1 MNINKLQTIVL
12 AFCMAFLTEAAFGQ
26 DLADVLKSVE
36 ENNTELIA
44 LRKQSES
51 EKYSFQAERALE
63 SPEIGFGYLWGPK
76 DVGTRKDIS
85 ISQSF
90 DIAALSGTRKKISE
104 SKTRLEDL
112 SYSLNRQ
119 RVLLETEQICIRL
132 IWCNAMASELSS
144 RLDRSSELEKLSRE
158 MFEKGEI
165 DAVEMNNA
173 RIAYLAQKNALS
185 RNEIERQSLM
195 TDLQRLN
202 GGEAISFDQKSFEG
216 LPVLPKDFEAWYA
229 EAARKS
235 PELKFARQNVEV
247 NAAVAQSVRMSNWPS
262 FTAGYMA
269 ELVKDSNFH
278 GVTFGISI
286 PLWSV
291 RSKSMQAR
299 SSVNAAKLEE
309 RDVNCQAYLRL
320 KGLYDKTHSLEVIS
334 SELDESL
341 AMAKE
346 SIALINTKFKDGEI
360 SILNEIMDW
369 SLYYSVVDESL
380 QADRDYHLALAEL
393 NSWDL

>member
-202 GGEAISFDQKSFEG
+202 GGEAISFDQKSFE
-216 LPVLPKDFEAWYA
+216 
-229 EAARKS
+229 AARKS

-360 SILNEIMDW
+360 SILDEIMDW

-393 NSWDL
+393 NSWNL

>member
-216 LPVLPKDFEAWYA
+216 LPALPKDFEAWYA

-235 PELKFARQNVEV
+235 PELKFAR
-247 NAAVAQSVRMSNWPS
+247 
-262 FTAGYMA
+262 
-269 ELVKDSNFH
+269 
-278 GVTFGISI
+278 
-286 PLWSV
+286 
-291 RSKSMQAR
+291 
-299 SSVNAAKLEE
+299 
-309 RDVNCQAYLRL
+309 
-320 KGLYDKTHSLEVIS
+320 
-334 SELDESL
+334 
-341 AMAKE
+341 
-346 SIALINTKFKDGEI
+346 
-360 SILNEIMDW
+360 
-369 SLYYSVVDESL
+369 
-380 QADRDYHLALAEL
+380 
-393 NSWDL
+393 